1 MVLANLS
8 GQSMSAASDAGKGQD
23 AGANWM
29 SARGY
34 VLEDTGAE
42 NDLGSCLL
50 FNAPPIALGWN
61 GQVPVTQGLTSTITT
76 ADVVTYTAAQLLGG
90 LDPARS

>member
-1 MVLANLS
+1 MLPLWFWQPFRPEYVS
-8 GQSMSAASDAGKGQD
+8 ASDAGKGQD

-42 NDLGSCLL
+42 INLGTCLL
-50 FNAPPIALGWN
+50 LTPPPDWLEWPGAGYPRRDIN
-61 GQVPVTQGLTSTITT
+61 N
-76 ADVVTYTAAQLLGG
+76 
-90 LDPARS
+90 